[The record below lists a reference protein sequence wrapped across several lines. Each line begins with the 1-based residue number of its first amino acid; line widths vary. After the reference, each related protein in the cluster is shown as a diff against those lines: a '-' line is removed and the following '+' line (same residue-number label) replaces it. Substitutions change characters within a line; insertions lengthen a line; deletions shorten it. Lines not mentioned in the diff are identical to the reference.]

1 MARTKIINASK
12 TAGMNIR
19 YSVVAVIALLLCPFY
34 NILHAQESSLL
45 DDIKDTTATT
55 EYVSAAF
62 KSTRVVDG
70 QSIEMLGKGS
80 LDFRILHRFGPISGG
95 TGTLFGLDQS
105 YVRFGFD
112 WAPINDLLIGIGR
125 SSTKKEI
132 DGFVKYRLLQ
142 QSRGA
147 RELPFSVVLVGGA
160 VLNTLPFNDPAIPNY
175 FSSRLNYFFQT
186 LVGSKLTESISLQ
199 LSPTVLHRNLVN
211 LQTDP
216 NDIFA
221 LGFGGRIKLT
231 NRVAFMVEYFHSFNG
246 MVKGVNQDP
255 LSIGFDIETG
265 GHVFQLH
272 LTNSSGLNERAF
284 LTDTFNK
291 WARGEIQFGF
301 NISRVFQ
308 L

>member
-1 MARTKIINASK
+1 
-12 TAGMNIR
+12 MNSRLSI
-19 YSVVAVIALLLCPFY
+19 VIIALLICPLT
-34 NILHAQESSLL
+34 NILRAQETSLL
-45 DDIKDTTATT
+45 DEVKDSVVETQ
-55 EYVSAAF
+55 YVTAAF
-62 KSTRVVDG
+62 KSTRVIDG

-95 TGTLFGLDQS
+95 VDNLFGLDQS

-112 WAPINDLLIGIGR
+112 YAPVNDLLVGIGR

-132 DGFVKYRLLQ
+132 DGFVKFRLLQ

-147 RELPFSVVLVGGA
+147 TVLPFSLVLVAGA
-160 VLNTLPFNDPAIPNY
+160 VVNTLPFNDPTIPNY
-175 FSSRLNYFFQT
+175 FTSRLNYFFQP
-186 LVGSKLTESISLQ
+186 LIGSKLTDAISVQ
-199 LSPTVLHRNLVN
+199 LSPTFLHRNLVA
-211 LQTDP
+211 LSTDP

-221 LGFGGRIKLT
+221 LGIGGRIKIT
-231 NRVAFMVEYFHSFNG
+231 SRIAFMVEYFHPFNG
-246 MVKGVNQDP
+246 LVKGVNQDP

-272 LTNSSGLNERAF
+272 LTNASGLNERAF

-291 WARGEIQFGF
+291 WAKGEIQFGF

>member
-1 MARTKIINASK
+1 
-12 TAGMNIR
+12 MNIR
-19 YSVVAVIALLLCPFY
+19 YTVVIIALLLCPLSTM
-34 NILHAQESSLL
+34 LHAQESSLL
-45 DDIKDTTATT
+45 DDVKDTTVTT

-62 KSTRVVDG
+62 KSTRVIDG

-95 TGTLFGLDQS
+95 VDNLFGLDQS
-105 YVRFGFD
+105 FVRFGFD
-112 WAPINDLLIGIGR
+112 YAPINNLLVGVGR

-147 RELPFSVVLVGGA
+147 TELPFSLVLVAGA
-160 VLNTLPFNDPAIPNY
+160 VVNTLPFDNPAIPNY
-175 FSSRLNYFFQT
+175 FSSRLNYFFQP
-186 LVGSKLTESISLQ
+186 LIGSKLTESISIQ
-199 LSPTVLHRNLVN
+199 LSPTLLHRNLVN
-211 LQTDP
+211 VSTDP

-231 NRVAFMVEYFHSFNG
+231 SRIAFMVEYFHPFNG
-246 MVKGVNQDP
+246 LVKGVNQDP

-272 LTNSSGLNERAF
+272 LTNASGLNERAF

-291 WARGEIQFGF
+291 WAKGAIQFGF

>member
-1 MARTKIINASK
+1 
-12 TAGMNIR
+12 MNSRLSI
-19 YSVVAVIALLLCPFY
+19 VIIALLICPLT
-34 NILHAQESSLL
+34 NILRAQETSLL
-45 DDIKDTTATT
+45 DEVKDSVVETQ
-55 EYVSAAF
+55 YVTAAF
-62 KSTRVVDG
+62 KSTRVIDG

-95 TGTLFGLDQS
+95 VDNLFGLDQS

-112 WAPINDLLIGIGR
+112 YAPVNDLLVGIGR

-132 DGFVKYRLLQ
+132 DGFVKFRLLQ

-147 RELPFSVVLVGGA
+147 TVLPFSLVLVAGA
-160 VLNTLPFNDPAIPNY
+160 VVNTLPFNDPAIPNY
-175 FSSRLNYFFQT
+175 FTSRLNYFFQP
-186 LVGSKLTESISLQ
+186 LIGSKLTDAISVQ
-199 LSPTVLHRNLVN
+199 LSPTFLHRNLVA
-211 LQTDP
+211 LSTDP

-221 LGFGGRIKLT
+221 LGIGGRIKIT
-231 NRVAFMVEYFHSFNG
+231 SRIAFMVEYFHPFNG
-246 MVKGVNQDP
+246 LVKGVNQDP

-272 LTNSSGLNERAF
+272 LTNASGLNERAF

-291 WARGEIQFGF
+291 WAKGEIQFGF